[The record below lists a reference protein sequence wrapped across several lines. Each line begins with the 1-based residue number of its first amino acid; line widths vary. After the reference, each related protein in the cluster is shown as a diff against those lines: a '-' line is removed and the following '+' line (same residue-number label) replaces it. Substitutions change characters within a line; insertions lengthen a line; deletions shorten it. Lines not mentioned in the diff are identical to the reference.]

1 MFKTDSDLGVFSSE
15 GLLEPVKP
23 FVVEER
29 GRAENIIHHH
39 VLLREWSTTDTH
51 IKYKLHNTDIR

>member
-1 MFKTDSDLGVFSSE
+1 MFKTDSDLGSE

-39 VLLREWSTTDTH
+39 VLLREWSTTDT
-51 IKYKLHNTDIR
+51 LL